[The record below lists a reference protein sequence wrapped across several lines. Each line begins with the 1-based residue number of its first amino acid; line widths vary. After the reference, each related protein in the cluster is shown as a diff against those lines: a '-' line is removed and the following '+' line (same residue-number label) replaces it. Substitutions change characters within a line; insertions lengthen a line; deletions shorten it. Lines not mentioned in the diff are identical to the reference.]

1 MLPQLGIKNQNVH
14 PDHNCHLQPINNL
27 DDSRNYK
34 IFLLL
39 LFFLLTMFLFLV
51 KPLSINNFKF
61 LSLKV
66 NLCFG
71 IKMCVLYVSLRLKVP
86 IQTKFNKTLN
96 FTKSI
101 STLSCHQ
108 ESDPNIIQELV
119 LIPSPV
125 LKTKFP
131 LAIFYKRFHFQE
143 TMLHARD
150 KKL

>member
-1 MLPQLGIKNQNVH
+1 MSILTTIVTYSQTIIFGRQQK
-14 PDHNCHLQPINNL
+14 LQ
-27 DDSRNYK
+27 D
-34 IFLLL
+34 FLLL

-51 KPLSINNFKF
+51 KPLSIKNFKF

-66 NLCFG
+66 NLCFS

>member
-1 MLPQLGIKNQNVH
+1 MSILTTIVTYSQTIIFGRQQK
-14 PDHNCHLQPINNL
+14 LQ
-27 DDSRNYK
+27 D
-34 IFLLL
+34 FLLL

-51 KPLSINNFKF
+51 KPLSIKNFKF

>member
-1 MLPQLGIKNQNVH
+1 MSILTTIVTYSQSIIWTTAEITRFN
-14 PDHNCHLQPINNL
+14 
-27 DDSRNYK
+27 
-34 IFLLL
+34 FLLL

-51 KPLSINNFKF
+51 KPLSIKNFKF
-61 LSLKV
+61 SSLKV

>member
-1 MLPQLGIKNQNVH
+1 MSILTTIVTYSQTIIFGRQQK
-14 PDHNCHLQPINNL
+14 LQ
-27 DDSRNYK
+27 D
-34 IFLLL
+34 FLLL

-51 KPLSINNFKF
+51 KPLSINNFKL

-143 TMLHARD
+143 TMLLARD

>member
-1 MLPQLGIKNQNVH
+1 MSILTTIVTYSQTIIFGRQQK
-14 PDHNCHLQPINNL
+14 LQ
-27 DDSRNYK
+27 D
-34 IFLLL
+34 FLLL

-51 KPLSINNFKF
+51 KPLSIKNFKF

-101 STLSCHQ
+101 STVSCHQ

-143 TMLHARD
+143 TMLLARD

>member
-1 MLPQLGIKNQNVH
+1 MSILTTIVTYSQTIIFGRQQK
-14 PDHNCHLQPINNL
+14 LQ
-27 DDSRNYK
+27 D
-34 IFLLL
+34 FLLL

-51 KPLSINNFKF
+51 KPLSIKNFKF

-143 TMLHARD
+143 TKLHARD

>member
-1 MLPQLGIKNQNVH
+1 MSILTTIVTY
-14 PDHNCHLQPINNL
+14 L

-51 KPLSINNFKF
+51 KPLSIKNFKF

>member
-1 MLPQLGIKNQNVH
+1 MSILTTIVTYSQTIIFGRQQK
-14 PDHNCHLQPINNL
+14 LQ
-27 DDSRNYK
+27 D
-34 IFLLL
+34 FLLL

-51 KPLSINNFKF
+51 KPLSIKNFKF

-96 FTKSI
+96 LTKSI

>member
-1 MLPQLGIKNQNVH
+1 MSILTTIVTYSQTIIFRRQQK
-14 PDHNCHLQPINNL
+14 LQ
-27 DDSRNYK
+27 D
-34 IFLLL
+34 FLLL

-51 KPLSINNFKF
+51 KPLSIKNFKF
-61 LSLKV
+61 SSLKV

>member
-1 MLPQLGIKNQNVH
+1 MSILTTIVTYSQTIIFGRQQK
-14 PDHNCHLQPINNL
+14 LQ
-27 DDSRNYK
+27 D
-34 IFLLL
+34 FLLL

-51 KPLSINNFKF
+51 KPLSIKNFKF

-143 TMLHARD
+143 TMLLARD